1 MSEAL
6 PIRSSVWTRH
16 LVVEV
21 DTGRS
26 RFLAFVVDA
35 VVALLRCRTDGL
47 DHSSPTRRDF
57 VGSDHWRVALGG
69 VWLFLWLG
77 VVSGA

>member
-1 MSEAL
+1 
-6 PIRSSVWTRH
+6 VWTRH

-21 DTGRS
+21 DTERS
-26 RFLAFVVDA
+26 RSMAFVVSA

-47 DHSSPTRRDF
+47 DRSSPMRRDF
-57 VGSDHWRVALGG
+57 VGSDHSRLALGG

-77 VVSGA
+77 VVFCA